1 VSKSERSG
9 SLRLK
14 QMPSNSAAHLR
25 PGSPG
30 GLRSRVRGSTYCRA
44 IRQRAVDVAQL
55 EVRPVLHPVHPSRVH
70 ELVRG
75 EAHRRQDPLGGGQL
89 RRMFDLHQ
97 GHVTLPHHRVE
108 VDVNLSVSFQDA
120 SHDNATTETDP
131 VGKKREVSFCMIANV
146 VSIEGCYPIGESTE

>member
-1 VSKSERSG
+1 
-9 SLRLK
+9 
-14 QMPSNSAAHLR
+14 MPSNSAAHLR

-108 VDVNLSVSFQDA
+108 VDAEQFDRRVRR
-120 SHDNATTETDP
+120 ATLKRTRRTLICP
-131 VGKKREVSFCMIANV
+131 FRSKMRVMITRQQRRILLVKKGKFHSA
-146 VSIEGCYPIGESTE
+146 